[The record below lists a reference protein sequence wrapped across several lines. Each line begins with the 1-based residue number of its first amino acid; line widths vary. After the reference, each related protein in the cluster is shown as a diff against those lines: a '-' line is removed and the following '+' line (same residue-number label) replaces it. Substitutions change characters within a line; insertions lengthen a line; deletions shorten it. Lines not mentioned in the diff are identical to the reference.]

1 MSGMERKSRSALKA
15 KAELTVF
22 SSDKGNATVVL
33 NTTYYNLKAEGIQ
46 DPM

>member
-1 MSGMERKSRSALKA
+1 MSGMEMKPSSALKA

-33 NTTYYNLKAEGIQ
+33 NTTYYN
-46 DPM
+46 